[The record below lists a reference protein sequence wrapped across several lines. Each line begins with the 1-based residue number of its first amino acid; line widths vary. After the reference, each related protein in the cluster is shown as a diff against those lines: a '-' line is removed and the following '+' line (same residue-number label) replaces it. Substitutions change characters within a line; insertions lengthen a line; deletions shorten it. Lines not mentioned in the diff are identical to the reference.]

1 MCVDDSPALTPSS
14 TLRTPHTQRDKNK
27 QAKKVKEVLSANS
40 NIPVHIEGVH
50 DDIDLSTQVR
60 E

>member
-1 MCVDDSPALTPSS
+1 M
-14 TLRTPHTQRDKNK
+14 
-27 QAKKVKEVLSANS
+27 KEVLSANS

-60 E
+60 THALT